1 MIVYGFDVVL
11 RTMATHSTFSQRGE
25 LLEPHCPIHREPLK
39 KCKYDWLFSCEI
51 CGLEASTLLP
61 NISSGH
67 LSGELSE
74 GDRESGLNSIRI
86 ENGNRILDA
95 LARETTGRKL
105 LDVGSGP
112 GFFLT
117 LATERLFDAVGL
129 EPDHAIASICQASGQ
144 RVREGFFPEALS
156 ENEVFDLITLNDVL
170 EHIPDLSKAFKGFND
185 HLYVGGL
192 LLLNCP
198 DRNGVIYRIA
208 KLLDKMGFSPP
219 FFRMWQLGLP
229 SPHVW
234 YFTRSEL
241 RVMAE
246 ERGFEFVRYVDLKTL
261 SRTSLYDRVSY
272 VKGQSKLFNV
282 FAFAVMWL
290 LVPLLR
296 LLSSDLGAVIVRKK

>member
-1 MIVYGFDVVL
+1 ML
-11 RTMATHSTFSQRGE
+11 HTMATHSAFLQGGE
-25 LLEPHCPIHREPLK
+25 FLEPHCPIHREPLIK
-39 KCKYDWLFSCEI
+39 GKYDWLFSCNK

-61 NISSGH
+61 DISSGH

-74 GDRESGLNSIRI
+74 SDRESGLNSVRV

-95 LARETTGRKL
+95 LAGETTGRKL

-117 LATERLFDAVGL
+117 LATEHRFDAVGL
-129 EPDHAIASICQASGQ
+129 EPDHATASICMASGQ

-156 ENEVFDLITLNDVL
+156 ENELFDVIALNDVL
-170 EHIPDLSKAFKGFND
+170 EHIPDLSKAFRGFYE

-198 DRNGVIYRIA
+198 DRNGVIYRTA
-208 KLLDKMGFSPP
+208 KLLDKLGFSPP

-241 RVMAE
+241 RVIAE

-261 SRTSLYDRVSY
+261 SRTALYERVSY
-272 VKGQSKLFNV
+272 VKGQSTLFNV
-282 FAFAVMWL
+282 LTFVVMWL

-296 LLSSDLGAVIVRKK
+296 LLPSDLGAVIVRKK